1 MNDKKNKGTE
11 AINHLIQ
18 IGEIIVEV
26 IIPKVVKW
34 NIGIVI
40 GKQDKITY
48 LKDPSVAG
56 TFFSY
61 EPDY

>member
-18 IGEIIVEV
+18 IFEIIVEV
-26 IIPKVVKW
+26 IIPKVVEW
-34 NIGIVI
+34 IIGIII
-40 GKQDKITY
+40 GKQDRITY
-48 LKDPSVAG
+48 LKDPSVVG

-61 EPDY
+61 LPNY